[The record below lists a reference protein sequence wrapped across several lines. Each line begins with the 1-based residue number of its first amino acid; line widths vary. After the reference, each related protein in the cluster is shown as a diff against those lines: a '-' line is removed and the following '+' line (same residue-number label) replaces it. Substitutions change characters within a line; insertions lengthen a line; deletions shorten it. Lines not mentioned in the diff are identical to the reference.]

1 MNRFARSVVSACMVL
16 MLMPVAGAATPAQ
29 IDAARNKALAWMLQ
43 AQKGDGSWKNA
54 AGTEILATTAGLD
67 ALNKASLKGGY
78 PYAAGVAWLGN
89 ANALSNDSLARQI
102 ITLYQAG
109 VDVSTLTTRLI
120 AQRNDANRNWGALDE
135 YEGSFPDT
143 ALAMDAIKI
152 TGTAYADA
160 GFGIGFITS
169 KQNANGGWSY
179 TKTEPVTPQS
189 LIIPTA
195 YNLLTL
201 NRYKATY
208 AVQTSI
214 NTGIAWLKTQQKAGG
229 GFGEGPAGT
238 LHETALAYQAL
249 VAELGAADPAAVAA
263 QDFMI
268 AQQAMDG
275 SWAANSPLTAL
286 LLGTLPA
293 PAVALADTDKDGV
306 PDSVELVLN
315 TNASVADSRWL
326 ARGNGQSV
334 VGVTIPKVALS
345 GVIGQ
350 PYNQTLTVSGGTAPY
365 TWTIVSGKLPAGLT
379 LNTGSGAVSGTPTT
393 LGAASF
399 EYTARDA
406 SGQTL
411 RVAAQLTV
419 VAGPDSAEI
428 PTLSEWGM
436 ILMGLLLLA
445 SMIYMDK
452 KRARRG
458 W

>member
-1 MNRFARSVVSACMVL
+1 MNRLARSIVFACMGL
-16 MLMPVAGAATPAQ
+16 MLMPVAGAATTAQ

-54 AGTEILATTAGLD
+54 TGTEILATTAALD
-67 ALNKASLKGGY
+67 ALNKAGLKGGY
-78 PYAAGVAWLGN
+78 PYAAGVAWLSN
-89 ANALSNDSLARQI
+89 ANALSNDSLARQV

-109 VDVSTLTTRLI
+109 VDVSALTTRLI
-120 AQRNDANRNWGALDE
+120 AQRHDANRNWGALDE

-152 TGTAYADA
+152 AGTVYADA
-160 GFGIGFITS
+160 GYGIGFITS

-189 LIIPTA
+189 LVIPTA
-195 YNLLTL
+195 YNLLAL
-201 NRYKATY
+201 NRYKTTY
-208 AVQTSI
+208 AVQTYI

-238 LHETALAYQAL
+238 LHETALAYRAL

-263 QDFMI
+263 QDFLI
-268 AQQAMDG
+268 TQQATDG
-275 SWAANSPLTAL
+275 SWAGNSPLTAL

-293 PAVALADTDKDGV
+293 PATALADTDKDGI

-315 TNASVADSRWL
+315 TNATVADSRWL

-334 VGVTIPKVALS
+334 VGVTVPKLVLS
-345 GVIGQ
+345 AVIGK
-350 PYNQTLTVSGGTAPY
+350 PYNQALTVSGGTAPY
-365 TWTIVSGKLPAGLT
+365 TWTIISGKLPAGLA

-393 LGAASF
+393 LGPASF
-399 EYTARDA
+399 EYTAKDA

-419 VAGPDSAEI
+419 LDGPDSAEI

-452 KRARRG
+452 KRTRG
-458 W
+458 GW